1 MYQKLS
7 YIIKVSFELGGAED
21 RQSVAESICFS
32 EDLVVKRNF
41 SCGTQRQKKKRSQN
55 TKTVRE
61 NDAVT
66 AKVKL
71 IIKVRCYWEAA
82 LHG

>member
-7 YIIKVSFELGGAED
+7 YIIKVSFEFGGAED

-41 SCGTQRQKKKRSQN
+41 SCGTQRQKKRGV
-55 TKTVRE
+55 KTP
-61 NDAVT
+61 
-66 AKVKL
+66 KQ
-71 IIKVRCYWEAA
+71 
-82 LHG
+82 